1 MHKRKEGIETS
12 SSFVREQRYL
22 SEQAEVLKSEEQRRR
37 MAEMKAYL
45 DRQVRDKA
53 AAKAVQKD
61 LQLNEPANRYISA
74 LPMGAEIDE
83 EEETYV
89 KMAIRHALDGQV
101 ERKQTSIEEEKVA
114 SLRAEQQVL
123 GYVAQEMQEARY
135 RAFSEKKEQ
144 AAALRSTWAKQQ
156 QLKLM
161 EATLDRAEAA

>member
-1 MHKRKEGIETS
+1 
-12 SSFVREQRYL
+12 
-22 SEQAEVLKSEEQRRR
+22 
-37 MAEMKAYL
+37 MKAYL

-61 LQLNEPANRYISA
+61 LQLKEPANRYISA

-101 ERKQTSIEEEKVA
+101 ERKHMSMEEEKVA